1 MTTLSQPYPDPV
13 GVESALRTL
22 LEAQVALRAVGFI
35 PSVAMLSGVN
45 SDDAVEALV
54 ARTQYALWE
63 ARQYALPV
71 SLGDKIQVRLARGT
85 GEEVL
90 VKVTSAYIHTDRSRY
105 QLRNGRGRDGF
116 GDILRVDLARI
127 HRDLRAPREK

>member
-1 MTTLSQPYPDPV
+1 
-13 GVESALRTL
+13 
-22 LEAQVALRAVGFI
+22 
-35 PSVAMLSGVN
+35 MLSNVN

-54 ARTQYALWE
+54 ARTQHALLE

-71 SLGDKIQVRLARGT
+71 SLGDKIQVQLARGT

-90 VKVTSAYIHTDRSRY
+90 VKVTPAYIHTDRSRY

-116 GDILRVDLARI
+116 GEILRVELARI